1 MAFIEKLSPTIFHFI
16 FLCGRTGHM
25 SYTDNIFKKHS
36 PSGFHASIHLLKLAD
51 ERSTAV
57 VAEVFEIQI

>member
-1 MAFIEKLSPTIFHFI
+1 MCHILT
-16 FLCGRTGHM
+16 T
-25 SYTDNIFKKHS
+25 FKKHS
-36 PSGFHASIHLLKLAD
+36 PSGFHATIHLLKLAD

>member
-1 MAFIEKLSPTIFHFI
+1 MCHILIT
-16 FLCGRTGHM
+16 
-25 SYTDNIFKKHS
+25 FKKNHS
-36 PSGFHASIHLLKLAD
+36 PSGFHAKINLLKLAD